1 MSTGLKATILRELHR
16 LCSRKIYIF
25 AIFCVPLGMAFFF
38 LNFLEQGL
46 PLKTPTAVVDLDHS
60 AMSRGV
66 TRSLN
71 ASELL
76 DVTLKLNSYDEA
88 ITAVKRGDI
97 YGFFLIPDKFQED
110 ALSGRK
116 PTLNYYSNMTYFV
129 PGTFTF
135 KGFKT
140 ISVTTSGGIVR
151 STLLSLG
158 ADGQQIKGLIQPVVI
173 ESHPIGNPWLSYD
186 YYLGPSFIFGLLSMM
201 IMLTTVFSITMELK
215 SGSSVDWLKTAGD
228 RILTAVVGKLLP
240 QTIAFC
246 AVALFILWA
255 MIGWCHFPQN
265 GNLAWLIAALLLM
278 VIASQA
284 FALLISSLVPN
295 PRMAFSVTALI
306 SILTFS
312 FAGFSFP
319 VTSMYGSIAIFSY
332 IVPVRHFFLIYL
344 NQALNGFDIYYV
356 RYSFV
361 ALLIFPLIAC
371 LLLKRLKRACANPVY
386 VP

>member
-1 MSTGLKATILRELHR
+1 
-16 LCSRKIYIF
+16 
-25 AIFCVPLGMAFFF
+25 
-38 LNFLEQGL
+38 
-46 PLKTPTAVVDLDHS
+46 
-60 AMSRGV
+60 
-66 TRSLN
+66 
-71 ASELL
+71 
-76 DVTLKLNSYDEA
+76 
-88 ITAVKRGDI
+88 
-97 YGFFLIPDKFQED
+97 
-110 ALSGRK
+110 
-116 PTLNYYSNMTYFV
+116 
-129 PGTFTF
+129 
-135 KGFKT
+135 
-140 ISVTTSGGIVR
+140 
-151 STLLSLG
+151 
-158 ADGQQIKGLIQPVVI
+158 
-173 ESHPIGNPWLSYD
+173 
-186 YYLGPSFIFGLLSMM
+186 
-201 IMLTTVFSITMELK
+201 MELK
-215 SGSSVDWLKTAGD
+215 SGSSVDWLKTAGG
-228 RILTAVVGKLLP
+228 RMFTAVVGKLLP

-246 AVALFILWA
+246 AVGLFILWA

-265 GNLAWLIAALLLM
+265 GNVMWLIADLILM

-319 VTSMYGSIAIFSY
+319 VTSMYGAIAIFSY